1 MLAEGHM
8 VCNHTRD
15 HANLTLLSEAGIR
28 EQILGGAGVGTCNLL
43 RPPYGNGCTVESGRA
58 YIEPVVQS
66 LGYSIYC
73 WTVDPRDWSG
83 TSVSYITSTILNKA
97 RPGGIVVLHMHAY
110 NTMIA
115 LPGIIEGLQAAG
127 YTLSY

>member
-1 MLAEGHM
+1 M
-8 VCNHTRD
+8 
-15 HANLTLLSEAGIR
+15 
-28 EQILGGAGVGTCNLL
+28 
-43 RPPYGNGCTVESGRA
+43 
-58 YIEPVVQS
+58 
-66 LGYSIYC
+66 